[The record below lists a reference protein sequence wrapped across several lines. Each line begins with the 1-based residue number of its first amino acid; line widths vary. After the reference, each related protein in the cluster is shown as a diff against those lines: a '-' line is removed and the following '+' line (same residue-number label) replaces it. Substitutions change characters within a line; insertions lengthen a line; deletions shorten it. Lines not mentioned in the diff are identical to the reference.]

1 MIGGPLALANKICNE
16 SGCHQIAVRGEG
28 KCSAHRRKPWA
39 VTSKRNLSRPKDWNR
54 RRRAV
59 LKRDA
64 GVCYLCGLAGANE
77 VDHVTAVAD
86 NGGWDYGNLRSAHRA
101 CHAAKSS
108 RDRAR
113 R

>member
-1 MIGGPLALANKICNE
+1 MALANKIYNE
-16 SGCHQIAVRGEG
+16 SDCHKIAIRGEG

-39 VTSKRNLSRPKDWNR
+39 VTSKRNLSQPKDWNR

-64 GVCYLCGLAGANE
+64 GVCYLCGLTGANE
-77 VDHVTAVAD
+77 VDHVSAVAD
-86 NGGWDYGNLRSAHRA
+86 GDDWDYGNLRCAHRA

-108 RDRAR
+108 RDRVR
-113 R
+113 RS